1 MEKRY
6 WTSVKSLG
14 IRSFTWQKKD
24 SIIYMLLYKLSSSE
38 FGKVK
43 RCKIIIYPTLMA
55 WALQRGFLALDL
67 WINYKRVEIEPLDN
81 LKHKRSFFYVRVMP
95 FGRWNVAAKFERL
108 MVTAIAKL
116 DWKICLIYLDYR
128 KYQTCNV
135 VITTDDK
142 KIDLTKQTLGR
153 H

>member
-1 MEKRY
+1 MRIRTYKLKQPPRWLPFHMREEESKLLEDILWRNVIEPL
-6 WTSVKSLG
+6 SSLWASG
-14 IRSFTWQKKD
+14 VLLDKKKD

-81 LKHKRSFFYVRVMP
+81 LKHKRSFFIFVLC
-95 FGRWNVAAKFERL
+95 RL
-108 MVTAIAKL
+108 VDGMWQQNL
-116 DWKICLIYLDYR
+116 RGLW
-128 KYQTCNV
+128 
-135 VITTDDK
+135 
-142 KIDLTKQTLGR
+142 
-153 H
+153 

>member
-1 MEKRY
+1 
-6 WTSVKSLG
+6 
-14 IRSFTWQKKD
+14 
-24 SIIYMLLYKLSSSE
+24 
-38 FGKVK
+38 
-43 RCKIIIYPTLMA
+43 
-55 WALQRGFLALDL
+55 
-67 WINYKRVEIEPLDN
+67 
-81 LKHKRSFFYVRVMP
+81 MP

-153 H
+153 HQLIFAFSWCSFFGKQIV